1 MCRRCVREEGRGD
14 SGEQVPPCTKPPL
27 GWGAGMEMGEAGD
40 KEITLHGDDQGRER
54 DGEVRTD
61 AQETPFPVAVLS
73 FGYNVTAP

>member
-40 KEITLHGDDQGRER
+40 KEITLHGDDQSDFPDRVGSAMGKLGR
-54 DGEVRTD
+54 
-61 AQETPFPVAVLS
+61 TPKRCLS
-73 FGYNVTAP
+73 L